1 MTPDLSCS
9 VSFFQSIPIALLF
22 ISVGL
27 GYFIG
32 KARVGPVSLGGVC
45 GTLIVALLLG
55 QTGCQVT
62 GPVREIAFALFIFAM
77 GYSGGP
83 GFFANLNR
91 SSLRFMV
98 LPLVEAVVV
107 LAIALIA
114 ARIFG
119 FDAGTTAGLAAGS
132 ATESAVVGT
141 ASEALRHFNLTP
153 EELRVQE
160 ANIATAYTLTY
171 LVGMISIVLF
181 TSQVAPVLLRINLR
195 QASKELEAKLG
206 GVPEDDDGTRPALPR
221 LVGRAHIVREAD
233 GSTVH
238 DVEKQ
243 LAGRTVVTRLLRD
256 GESITP
262 GADEVLH
269 SGDIVVIVGLRLY
282 ALRGIDVIGPEIQVP
297 PAHADA
303 LNLQE
308 RQAVVSHKRINGR
321 TLGELAQTPNARAAR
336 GVFLQRVERA
346 GHTLPLT
353 PQTVLQ
359 YGDVVELVGT
369 DPALSEAIGHLGGE
383 LRRDG
388 TTDLIFMC
396 AGILAGLVIG
406 SFTATVAGL
415 PLSLGSGGGALVSG
429 LVCGWIAAKRPSIG
443 HIPGPALNLIKELGL
458 AIFIAC
464 VGLSA
469 GPEAITLLKEHG
481 LILPVIGLAV
491 SLGPACASL
500 WIGHKLLKI
509 EGPLLLGA
517 IAGQHVSTPTVSAV
531 IAAAGSSVPILGYT
545 VTYALA
551 NVLLPVLGPL
561 IVALAFHFG

>member
-1 MTPDLSCS
+1 MNCS
-9 VSFFQSIPIALLF
+9 VGFFESVPIAILF
-22 ISVGL
+22 IAVGL

-32 KARVGPVSLGGVC
+32 KFRIGPVALGGIC

-55 QTGCQVT
+55 QTGCQVG
-62 GPVREIAFALFIFAM
+62 GPVRELSFALFIFAM
-77 GYSGGP
+77 GYAGGP

-98 LPLVEAVVV
+98 LPIIEAVLV
-107 LAIALIA
+107 LVISLVA

-119 FDAGTTAGLAAGS
+119 FDAGTTAGLAAGA

-141 ASEALRHFNLTP
+141 ASEALRHLGLSAA
-153 EELRVQE
+153 ELQSQE

-171 LVGMISIVLF
+171 LVGMLSIVFF
-181 TSQVAPVLLRINLR
+181 TSQVAPALLRIDLR
-195 QASKELEAKLG
+195 TACKELETKLG
-206 GVPEDDDGTRPALPR
+206 GLPEDDEATLPALPR
-221 LVGRAHIVREAD
+221 LVGRAHIVAAAE
-233 GSTVH
+233 GMTVQE
-238 DVEKQ
+238 VEEK
-243 LAGRTVVTRLLRD
+243 LAGRTVLTRLLRD
-256 GESITP
+256 GEAVEP
-262 GADEVLH
+262 AAEEVLRT
-269 SGDIVVIVGLRLY
+269 GDIVVIVGLRFY
-282 ALRGIDVIGPEIQVP
+282 ALRGTKVIGPEIQVP
-297 PAHADA
+297 AAHAEA

-308 RQAVVSHKRINGR
+308 RQVVIGSRRVNGH
-321 TLGELAQTPNARAAR
+321 TLAQLAQTPQARAAR
-336 GVFLQRVERA
+336 GVFLHSVER
-346 GHTLPLT
+346 GGMSLPMM
-353 PQTVLQ
+353 PSTVLQ
-359 YGDVVELVGT
+359 YGDVLRLVGA
-369 DPALSEAIGHLGGE
+369 DPQLSKAVEHLGSE

-388 TTDLIFMC
+388 GTDLVFMSI
-396 AGILAGLVIG
+396 GILAGLGIG
-406 SFTATVAGL
+406 SLSATVAGL

-429 LVCGWIAAKRPSIG
+429 LICGWLSAKRPSIG
-443 HIPGPALNLIKELGL
+443 HVPAPALNLLKELGL

-469 GPEAITLLKEHG
+469 GPQAITLLKQHG

-531 IAAAGSSVPILGYT
+531 IERAGSSVPILGYT
-545 VTYALA
+545 VTYAIA

-561 IVALAFHFG
+561 IVALAYHLG